1 MCSVWWN
8 LLRRVPIAKN
18 HHFSNLITV
27 PRYVIHRHV
36 SDMDQAPEE
45 RNKQS
50 LMFWFP
56 TFLLLWLYQ
65 QKLYHVPRW
74 QSPPP
79 RSVHRR
85 VTFSL
90 PLLWLLSNCLYMGAF
105 KTISCSFTRPQR
117 TLVSMA
123 GIKVPPKPCK
133 PQVGLKLYMEA
144 CNWVQLITMYI
155 MLHK

>member
-1 MCSVWWN
+1 MCSVCWN
-8 LLRRVPIAKN
+8 LLRRVPITKN

-36 SDMDQAPEE
+36 SD
-45 RNKQS
+45 RGKNTNKA
-50 LMFWFP
+50 LCFGFH
-56 TFLLLWLYQ
+56 FHLLVWLYQ
-65 QKLYHVPRW
+65 QKLYHVPRR

-144 CNWVQLITMYI
+144 CNWVQLIYNVHNVT
-155 MLHK
+155 